1 MRSYESVTVRDGYL
15 RLRGWI
21 VLLGEREMVLKL
33 LLPTLH
39 SFAPHCKIKW
49 SICIFRGWKSS
60 TYFRFQEIGV
70 KCSSVVEQMKL
81 EDFLLPFETWFGS
94 WWTCPEGEQLLEL
107 WTSAAWLLESVYF
120 QSKNNHNFT
129 TAFHS
134 KPFCFKI
141 CPIFIDN
148 CPKKQL
154 NFCVLFDC

>member
-94 WWTCPEGEQLLEL
+94 WWTCTEGEKLLEL
-107 WTSAAWLLESVYF
+107 WTSAAWLL
-120 QSKNNHNFT
+120 QSIIFRAKIIMT
-129 TAFHS
+129 LGLLSIPSPCALSYALIIVITA
-134 KPFCFKI
+134 PQKI
-141 CPIFIDN
+141 
-148 CPKKQL
+148 

>member
-1 MRSYESVTVRDGYL
+1 MRSYESVTVRDGCF

-107 WTSAAWLLESVYF
+107 WTSAAWLL
-120 QSKNNHNFT
+120 QSIFFRAKIIMTLGLLSTPSPCAIRYALFILI
-129 TAFHS
+129 TA
-134 KPFCFKI
+134 
-141 CPIFIDN
+141 
-148 CPKKQL
+148 PKKT
-154 NFCVLFDC
+154 N

>member
-1 MRSYESVTVRDGYL
+1 MRSYESETVRDGYL

-49 SICIFRGWKSS
+49 SICIFRGWRSS

-94 WWTCPEGEQLLEL
+94 WWTCPEGQQLLEL
-107 WTSAAWLLESVYF
+107 WTSAAWLL
-120 QSKNNHNFT
+120 QSIIFRAKIIMTLGLPSTLSPCAIRYALFILFTAPPKNN
-129 TAFHS
+129 
-134 KPFCFKI
+134 
-141 CPIFIDN
+141 
-148 CPKKQL
+148 
-154 NFCVLFDC
+154 

>member
-1 MRSYESVTVRDGYL
+1 MGRVYFPRLHKKWVQEGRGSLIVGCNALL
-15 RLRGWI
+15 RKCDSEGWIPKVEGWI
-21 VLLGEREMVLKL
+21 VLGEREMVLKL

-107 WTSAAWLLESVYF
+107 WTSAAWLLQSIYF
-120 QSKNNHNFT
+120 QSKNNHDFR

-134 KPFCFKI
+134 
-141 CPIFIDN
+141 
-148 CPKKQL
+148 
-154 NFCVLFDC
+154 